1 MNGGIAH
8 EGTGGHQ
15 LVLHIHV
22 NFSDVFVN
30 VLAAKFLHGLSSLC
44 IRPSIRKEKKTRV
57 EDLRKAYNKK
67 PVCTS
72 QQHLLGGYR
81 EMDAP
86 YKKPA

>member
-22 NFSDVFVN
+22 NFSDVFVY
-30 VLAAKFLHGLSSLC
+30 VLAAKFLHSLSSLC
-44 IRPSIRKEKKTRV
+44 IRPSIRKKTSV

-72 QQHLLGGYR
+72 QQHLLSRYR
-81 EMDAP
+81 EMDGP
-86 YKKPA
+86 YKKPAL